1 MLVNSIMDIN
11 IMYSILIGTLS
22 GILGGAFGLG
32 GSFIMLPGLIL
43 LNVTKDFNTA
53 VGTILFSLLP
63 PVSLLAVIDYYKRD
77 QVDITIGTILF
88 VTYFLAAYIGAQ
100 INKMYN
106 QKTLEYACAT
116 VFLLITLYFY
126 YHAYSL
132 PAKQSFTSA
141 NLSK

>member
-1 MLVNSIMDIN
+1 MSIN
-11 IMYSILIGTLS
+11 ILYSIIIGTLS

-43 LNVTKDFNTA
+43 FKVTKDFNTA

-63 PVSLLAVIDYYKRD
+63 PVSLLAVIEYYKRG
-77 QVDITIGTILF
+77 QVDITIGSILF
-88 VTYFLAAYIGAQ
+88 VTYFLAAYIGSQ

-116 VFLLITLYFY
+116 VFLLITIYFY
-126 YHAYSL
+126 YHAYFL
-132 PAKQSFTSA
+132 
-141 NLSK
+141 

>member
-1 MLVNSIMDIN
+1 MNIN
-11 IMYSILIGTLS
+11 IIYSILIGTLS

-63 PVSLLAVIDYYKRD
+63 PVSLLAVIEYYKRG
-77 QVDITIGTILF
+77 QVDIKIGTILF
-88 VTYFLAAYIGAQ
+88 VTYFFAAYIGSL
-100 INKMYN
+100 INKMYD

-116 VFLLITLYFY
+116 VFLMITIYFY
-126 YHAYSL
+126 YHAYNL
-132 PAKQSFTSA
+132 KTKDSFTIGQFH
-141 NLSK
+141 N